1 LITLWIFHFQSFRK
15 RNGGEIHQVCAACG
29 HPGTINMASHK
40 LTTYIAK
47 NPPDAVRSSSSTS
60 FITDF
65 SHHRKQKLN
74 HQQIQKL
81 KANQKARRIVQV
93 VLIKIQMNAVL
104 TKTMEKL

>member
-1 LITLWIFHFQSFRK
+1 
-15 RNGGEIHQVCAACG
+15 
-29 HPGTINMASHK
+29 MASHK

-47 NPPDAVRSSSSTS
+47 NPPDAVRSSSSSTS

-65 SHHRKQKLN
+65 SHHRKQKLK
-74 HQQIQKL
+74 HQLIQKL